1 MKPKPKE
8 LRRSMDRQKVTGFFA
23 GEKEVFER
31 LLKEFTEV
39 NERAN
44 KLKDFILDEEKIKT
58 VDNLNK
64 DLLIAQLKAMEAY
77 LSILSI
83 RIGLNAPRE
92 IIDAVETQGST
103 KESE

>member
-1 MKPKPKE
+1 M
-8 LRRSMDRQKVTGFFA
+8 
-23 GEKEVFER
+23 EKAVFER
-31 LLKEFTEV
+31 LLKEFSEV
-39 NERAN
+39 NERAS
-44 KLKDFILDEEKIKT
+44 KLKDFILDEEKIKK

-64 DLLIAQLKAMEAY
+64 DLLIARLKAMEAY

-92 IIDAVETQGST
+92 VIDAVETQEST

>member
-1 MKPKPKE
+1 M
-8 LRRSMDRQKVTGFFA
+8 
-23 GEKEVFER
+23 EKEVFER

-58 VDNLNK
+58 IDNLNK

-77 LSILSI
+77 LSVLSI

-92 IIDAVETQGST
+92 MVDTVVPKEASVTE
-103 KESE
+103 ESE

>member
-1 MKPKPKE
+1 M
-8 LRRSMDRQKVTGFFA
+8 
-23 GEKEVFER
+23 EKEIFER
-31 LLKEFTEV
+31 LLKEFSEV

-77 LSILSI
+77 LSVLSI

-92 IIDAVETQGST
+92 MVDAIATEEAPA
-103 KESE
+103 KSE

>member
-1 MKPKPKE
+1 M
-8 LRRSMDRQKVTGFFA
+8 
-23 GEKEVFER
+23 EKEVFDR

-77 LSILSI
+77 LSVLSI

-92 IIDAVETQGST
+92 MVDAVAP
-103 KESE
+103 KEEVKEEEKSE

>member
-1 MKPKPKE
+1 M
-8 LRRSMDRQKVTGFFA
+8 
-23 GEKEVFER
+23 EKEVFER
-31 LLKEFTEV
+31 LLKEFSEV
-39 NERAN
+39 NERTS
-44 KLKDFILDEEKIKT
+44 KLKDFILDEEKIKK

-92 IIDAVETQGST
+92 VIDAVETQEST

>member
-1 MKPKPKE
+1 M
-8 LRRSMDRQKVTGFFA
+8 G
-23 GEKEVFER
+23 KEVFER
-31 LLKEFTEV
+31 LLKEFSEV
-39 NERAN
+39 NERAS
-44 KLKDFILDEEKIKT
+44 KLKDFILDEEKIKE

-92 IIDAVETQGST
+92 VIDAVESKDPAT
-103 KESE
+103 ESE

>member
-1 MKPKPKE
+1 M
-8 LRRSMDRQKVTGFFA
+8 
-23 GEKEVFER
+23 EKEVFER

-39 NERAN
+39 NERAT

-92 IIDAVETQGST
+92 MVDAVAP
-103 KESE
+103 KEEEAPAEEVKEGE

>member
-1 MKPKPKE
+1 M
-8 LRRSMDRQKVTGFFA
+8 
-23 GEKEVFER
+23 EKEIFER

-92 IIDAVETQGST
+92 MVDALTPEEVPA
-103 KESE
+103 KSE

>member
-1 MKPKPKE
+1 M
-8 LRRSMDRQKVTGFFA
+8 
-23 GEKEVFER
+23 EKEVFER
-31 LLKEFTEV
+31 LLKEFSEV
-39 NERAN
+39 NERAS
-44 KLKDFILDEEKIKT
+44 KLKDFILDEEKIKA

-92 IIDAVETQGST
+92 VIDAVETQEST

>member
-1 MKPKPKE
+1 M
-8 LRRSMDRQKVTGFFA
+8 
-23 GEKEVFER
+23 EKEVFER
-31 LLKEFTEV
+31 LLKEFSEV
-39 NERAN
+39 NERAS
-44 KLKDFILDEEKIKT
+44 KLKDFILDEEKIKN

>member
-1 MKPKPKE
+1 M
-8 LRRSMDRQKVTGFFA
+8 
-23 GEKEVFER
+23 EKEVFER

-44 KLKDFILDEEKIKT
+44 KLKDFILDEEKIKK

-92 IIDAVETQGST
+92 VIDAVESKDPAT
-103 KESE
+103 ESE

>member
-1 MKPKPKE
+1 M
-8 LRRSMDRQKVTGFFA
+8 
-23 GEKEVFER
+23 EKEVFER

-58 VDNLNK
+58 IDSLNK

-77 LSILSI
+77 LSVLSI

-92 IIDAVETQGST
+92 MVDTVVPKEASVT

>member
-1 MKPKPKE
+1 M
-8 LRRSMDRQKVTGFFA
+8 
-23 GEKEVFER
+23 EKEVFER
-31 LLKEFTEV
+31 LLKEFSEV
-39 NERAN
+39 NERAS
-44 KLKDFILDEEKIKT
+44 KLKDFILDEEKIKK

-92 IIDAVETQGST
+92 VIDAVESKDPAT
-103 KESE
+103 ESE

>member
-1 MKPKPKE
+1 M
-8 LRRSMDRQKVTGFFA
+8 
-23 GEKEVFER
+23 EKEVFDR

-39 NERAN
+39 NEKAN
-44 KLKDFILDEEKIKT
+44 KLKDFILDEEKIKA

-92 IIDAVETQGST
+92 MVDAVKP
-103 KESE
+103 KEAEEVKEGE

>member
-1 MKPKPKE
+1 M
-8 LRRSMDRQKVTGFFA
+8 
-23 GEKEVFER
+23 EKEVFER

-92 IIDAVETQGST
+92 MVDAIAP
-103 KESE
+103 KEEEPVAEEVKSE

>member
-1 MKPKPKE
+1 M
-8 LRRSMDRQKVTGFFA
+8 
-23 GEKEVFER
+23 EKEVFER

-39 NERAN
+39 NDRAN

-77 LSILSI
+77 LSVLSI

-92 IIDAVETQGST
+92 MVDAVAP
-103 KESE
+103 KEEVKEEEKSE

>member
-1 MKPKPKE
+1 M
-8 LRRSMDRQKVTGFFA
+8 
-23 GEKEVFER
+23 EKEVFER

-77 LSILSI
+77 LSVLSI

-92 IIDAVETQGST
+92 MVDAVAPKEEEAPTEEAPA
-103 KESE
+103 ESE

>member
-1 MKPKPKE
+1 M
-8 LRRSMDRQKVTGFFA
+8 
-23 GEKEVFER
+23 EKEVFER

-58 VDNLNK
+58 IDNLNK

-83 RIGLNAPRE
+83 RIGLNAPRDMV
-92 IIDAVETQGST
+92 DAVVSNETPVT

>member
-1 MKPKPKE
+1 M
-8 LRRSMDRQKVTGFFA
+8 
-23 GEKEVFER
+23 EKEVFEK
-31 LLKEFTEV
+31 LLKEFSEV

-77 LSILSI
+77 LSVLSI

-92 IIDAVETQGST
+92 MVEQISPETAQPETPAEG
-103 KESE
+103 E

>member
-1 MKPKPKE
+1 M
-8 LRRSMDRQKVTGFFA
+8 
-23 GEKEVFER
+23 EKEVFER
-31 LLKEFTEV
+31 LLKEFSEV
-39 NERAN
+39 NERAR
-44 KLKDFILDEEKIKT
+44 KLKDFILDEEKIKK

-92 IIDAVETQGST
+92 VIDAVET
-103 KESE
+103 KESASQSE

>member
-1 MKPKPKE
+1 M
-8 LRRSMDRQKVTGFFA
+8 
-23 GEKEVFER
+23 EKEVFER

-77 LSILSI
+77 LSVLSI

-92 IIDAVETQGST
+92 MVEATAPKDQEAPAEEV
-103 KESE
+103 KEGE

>member
-1 MKPKPKE
+1 M
-8 LRRSMDRQKVTGFFA
+8 
-23 GEKEVFER
+23 EKEIFER
-31 LLKEFTEV
+31 LLKEFSEV

-44 KLKDFILDEEKIKT
+44 KLKDFILDEEKVKT

-77 LSILSI
+77 LSVLSI

-92 IIDAVETQGST
+92 MVDAIATEEASA
-103 KESE
+103 KSE